1 MEQLIEDLLRTE
13 AQWMTI
19 NEIMYILVILEEDYH
34 KVYNILNSTES
45 KLAIKVSKDKRTIPQ
60 RYLYAEQ

>member
-45 KLAIKVSKDKRTIPQ
+45 ELATRVSKDEHTIPN
-60 RYLYAEQ
+60 RYLYTGQ

>member
-13 AQWMTI
+13 ARWMTI
-19 NEIMYILVILEEDYH
+19 NEIMSILVILDEDYH
-34 KVYNILNSTES
+34 KVYDILNSTES

-60 RYLYAEQ
+60 RYLYVGQ